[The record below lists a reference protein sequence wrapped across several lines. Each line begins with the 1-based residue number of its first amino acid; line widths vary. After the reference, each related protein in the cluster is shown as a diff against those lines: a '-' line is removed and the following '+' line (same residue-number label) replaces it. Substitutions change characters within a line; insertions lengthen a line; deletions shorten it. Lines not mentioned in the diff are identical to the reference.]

1 MTSNLLIDRLYQS
14 IQDYENQINRKE
26 NIFRL

>member
-26 NIFRL
+26 NIFRQ